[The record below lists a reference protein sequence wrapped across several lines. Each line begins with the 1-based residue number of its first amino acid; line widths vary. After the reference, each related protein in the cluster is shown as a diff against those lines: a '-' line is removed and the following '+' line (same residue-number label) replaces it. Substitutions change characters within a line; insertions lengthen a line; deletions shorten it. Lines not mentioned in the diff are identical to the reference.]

1 MAIIGLQRRIRE
13 VGRIRIG
20 VQAATSTGRKAPR
33 KLDRFRFTSTDRS
46 VIEAAAGVFGG
57 TASAWDNGGAQ
68 QWEVVTDASE
78 IRILLPPDPSD
89 MAWSQ
94 FYETWAKG
102 FCGRRCD
109 GQWDTVRDRACD
121 CDPEDR
127 ECKPTSRLSV
137 LLPDIAGLG
146 LWRLESHGYYAAVEL
161 AGAIDLIGQMAGA
174 HTMIPARLRLEQ
186 REVRR
191 IVKTKPVVH
200 KFVVPVIDLDVS
212 IMGVRA
218 LAMRVGNVEIEG
230 PDDQVPELPE
240 GWKPVPDPE
249 VPPVL
254 SLVEQVKEAEK
265 PTPAKPRKNAAAP
278 LPATG
283 RTRTGATPDNTCS
296 VCGKGY
302 GSESLTKN
310 PGEGS
315 RFVHR
320 SCLNDEATPTE
331 TSAVADEP
339 PHEGAGSGGGKAN
352 GAPSAEPSP
361 AAARARNRMTHGQ
374 HNKVFAMIEKL
385 FPDGDD
391 DHRRAVTLNLCEVL
405 GTPGLTSRTEIDGQ
419 TAMVLIDALE
429 AIEAGQFV
437 YENDRLVDKETG
449 AIIDLREA
457 TP

>member
-1 MAIIGLQRRIRE
+1 MIIGLQRRIRE

-33 KLDRFRFTSTDRS
+33 KLDRFRFTSGDRS
-46 VIEAAAGVFGG
+46 VIESAAGAFGG
-57 TASAWDNGGAQ
+57 TASAWDNGGAS
-68 QWEVVTDASE
+68 QWECVSDASE
-78 IRILLPPDPSD
+78 IRILLPPNPSD

-161 AGAIDLIGQMAGA
+161 AGAVDLIQQMAGA
-174 HTMIPARLRLEQ
+174 HSMIPARLRLEQ

-191 IVKTKPVVH
+191 IVKAKPVVH

-218 LAMRVGNVEIEG
+218 LALRVGDVEVTSG
-230 PDDQVPELPE
+230 DQVPELPE
-240 GWKPVPDPE
+240 GWKPVPEPE
-249 VPPVL
+249 TPPVL

-265 PTPAKPRKNAAAP
+265 PTKVAPRKNAAAP
-278 LPATG
+278 IPATG
-283 RTRTGATPDNTCS
+283 RTHKAAVLDNTCS

-302 GSESLTKN
+302 GAERLVKN

-315 RFVHR
+315 RFIHR
-320 SCLNDEATPTE
+320 SCSDAATTETPTD
-331 TSAVADEP
+331 VGEP
-339 PHEGAGSGGGKAN
+339 LHEGAGSGGGEAN
-352 GAPSAEPSP
+352 GPPPAEPSP
-361 AAARARNRMTHGQ
+361 AAARAKNRLTHGQ
-374 HNKVFAMIEKL
+374 HRKVMAMVAEL

-391 DHRRAVTLNLCEVL
+391 DTRRAVTLHLCELL
-405 GTPGLTSRTEIDGQ
+405 GSPGLTSRTEIDGT
-419 TAMVLIDALE
+419 TAVVLIDALE
-429 AIEAGQFV
+429 AIEAGQLI
-437 YENDRLVDKETG
+437 YEDDRLIDKATG
-449 AIIDLREA
+449 VLIDLRRE
-457 TP
+457 TS